1 MTPSQKSPFAIL
13 LYKIVSIAQMVLCGL
28 LAAVILYGITLPR
41 HLAWGLNAALAIM
54 VLLVGAYFFLRL
66 RAFRRVNPDTE
77 GLRQFV
83 GWELVVQVL
92 IALVLAVA
100 VMGAAFRVFGEGFA
114 VFG

>member
-13 LYKIVSIAQMVLCGL
+13 LYKMVSIAQTLLCGL
-28 LAAVILYGITLPR
+28 LAVIILYGITLPG
-41 HLAWGLNAALAIM
+41 HLAWGLNVAMAVIF
-54 VLLVGAYFFLRL
+54 LLIGLYFFLRL
-66 RAFRRVNPDTE
+66 RAFRQVSAEIE

-83 GWELVVQVL
+83 AWDLVLQVL
-92 IALVLAVA
+92 IALVLAAA